1 MPRFDE
7 LDKVMGIT
15 PDNLKNIKGVLS
27 DLARK
32 AQAEKL
38 GKLGV
43 QRAATMEA
51 PFGLPATGPLHQ
63 QYMIF
68 KTVLGKVSRDLN
80 EKTIDMI
87 ADSLQ
92 VPANALKLLQK
103 TPSVNQQKLIDNI
116 ISSKIGRGA
125 VIAAATGA
133 AKAEQQ

>member
-1 MPRFDE
+1 
-7 LDKVMGIT
+7 
-15 PDNLKNIKGVLS
+15 
-27 DLARK
+27 
-32 AQAEKL
+32 
-38 GKLGV
+38 
-43 QRAATMEA
+43 
-51 PFGLPATGPLHQ
+51 
-63 QYMIF
+63 
-68 KTVLGKVSRDLN
+68 
-80 EKTIDMI
+80 MI